1 MGQLTT
7 LFGRQVKAIRLAR
20 GLSQA
25 QLADLINVSDEWI
38 RRIERGEGSPS
49 LDIVEALAQALQED
63 VSVLFGGKGPGT
75 IVPAPLLQEIS
86 RLNEVELDWISAAV
100 ALLRNRPPTV

>member
-1 MGQLTT
+1 MGQLAT

-49 LDIVEALAQALQED
+49 LDTVEAFSQALQED
-63 VSVLFGGKGPGT
+63 VSVLFGGKGPAT
-75 IVPAPLLQEIS
+75 MVPAPLLQEIS
-86 RLNEVELDWISAAV
+86 QMNEAEIEWISAAV
-100 ALLRNRPPTV
+100 ALLRKRPTSA